1 MLLDNGLIHW
11 SRNTQY
17 AIALVV
23 LPLAGIGF
31 ATQLG
36 DHSTLYI
43 AAVYLMIA
51 GMSALTLLLAYAD
64 K

>member
-1 MLLDNGLIHW
+1 M
-11 SRNTQY
+11 
-17 AIALVV
+17 

-43 AAVYLMIA
+43 PTVYLMIA
-51 GMSALTLLLAYAD
+51 GMSAPTPGLAYAD
-64 K
+64 KSLTE

>member
-1 MLLDNGLIHW
+1 M
-11 SRNTQY
+11 
-17 AIALVV
+17 

-51 GMSALTLLLAYAD
+51 GMSALTLGLAYAD
-64 K
+64 KSLTE

>member
-1 MLLDNGLIHW
+1 MHW
-11 SRNTQY
+11 FRKARY

-43 AAVYLMIA
+43 ATVYFMIA

-64 K
+64 KSLTE